1 MSYSLEA
8 IFNSTTWAISK
19 HSGALS
25 NLQEQAATGQEIN
38 RVSDDPAVASRILS
52 LKADSRT
59 KEQYLGAIN
68 GALDTLDYSAAT
80 LNGITD
86 EIANMRTK
94 LTQIHT
100 GTMITSMRGTL
111 ANDLNGML
119 DQVVSLANTE
129 RVGSSLFGGANTD
142 IDPYAVVRD
151 GNGEITSVKYQGSF
165 EERKIDVAPG
175 VEMSWVLSGESLFKT
190 DSTRSYSYNGSTGAA
205 AGSGTSSARGD
216 VMLTVTDVGGGLYDL
231 SIDGGT
237 TTVTTT
243 GVPANDANIPV
254 VNAATGEVLYVD
266 ATGITTTGTETEP
279 IRVEGTYDIFNIL
292 INTRD
297 MLRNSNSL
305 TEDEVKAMLDAT
317 VSSLEKVNQ
326 NLVQAYP
333 VIGGRISTLTSLK
346 ESMEDA
352 KLDSDEEV
360 SRLQDADITQI
371 AVQLARHEVLYQ
383 MSLSVAAKMFSLSLL
398 DFI

>member
-25 NLQEQAATGQEIN
+25 KLQEQAATGQEIN
-38 RVSDDPAVASRILS
+38 RVSDDPAVASRIMS

-59 KEQYLGAIN
+59 KDQYLDAIN
-68 GALDTLDYSAAT
+68 NALDTLNYSSST
-80 LNGITD
+80 VNGITD
-86 EIANMRTK
+86 LISEMRTK
-94 LTQIHT
+94 LTQVHT
-100 GTMITSMRGTL
+100 GTMNTDMRPSL
-111 ANDLNGML
+111 ASELNGML

-129 RVGSSLFGGANTD
+129 RLGSSLFGGANTD
-142 IDPYAVVRD
+142 VDPYAVVRD
-151 GNGEITSVKYQGSF
+151 GDGEITSVDYQGSF
-165 EERKIDVAPG
+165 EERNIDVAPG
-175 VEMSWVLSGESLFKT
+175 VEMSWVLLGESLFKS
-190 DSTRSYSYNGSTGAA
+190 DSARSYSFNGSTGAA

-216 VMLTVTDVGGGLYDL
+216 VMLSVTDAGGGLYNL
-231 SIDGGT
+231 SIDGDV

-243 GVPANDANIPV
+243 GVPANDANIPI
-254 VNAATGEVLYVD
+254 VNPATGEVLYVD
-266 ATGITTTGTETEP
+266 ASGITSLGTEP

-297 MLRNSNSL
+297 MLRNSNGLS
-305 TEDEVKAMLDAT
+305 DVEVNTMLDAT
-317 VSSLEKVNQ
+317 IDSLATVNQ
-326 NLVQAYP
+326 NITNAFPL
-333 VIGGRISTLTSLK
+333 IGGRISTLSSLK

-352 KLDSDEEV
+352 KLESDEEV

-371 AVQLARHEVLYQ
+371 AVQLAKHEILYQ

>member
-25 NLQEQAATGQEIN
+25 ELQEQAATGQEIN
-38 RVSDDPAVASRILS
+38 RVSDDPAVASRIMS

-68 GALDTLDYSAAT
+68 DALSTLDFSSAT
-80 LNGITD
+80 LGGITD
-86 EIANMRTK
+86 EIADMRTK

-100 GTMITSMRGTL
+100 GTMNTSMRGSL
-111 ANDLNGML
+111 ADELNGML
-119 DQVVSLANTE
+119 DQIVSLANTE
-129 RVGSSLFGGANTD
+129 RLGSSIFGGANTD
-142 IDPYAVVRD
+142 VDPYAVVRD
-151 GNGEITSVKYQGSF
+151 GDGEITSVKYQGSF

-175 VEMSWVLSGESLFKT
+175 VEISWVLSGESLFKA
-190 DSTRSYSYNGSTGAA
+190 DSTRSYSFNGSTGAV

-216 VMLTVTDVGGGLYDL
+216 VMLTVSDAGGGLYDL

-243 GVPANDANIPV
+243 GVAANDANIPV

-266 ATGITTTGTETEP
+266 ATAIATTGTEP

-297 MLRNSNSL
+297 MLRNSNNLS
-305 TEDEVKAMLDAT
+305 DVEVNAMLDAT

-333 VIGGRISTLTSLK
+333 LIGGRISTLASLK
-346 ESMEDA
+346 NSMEDA
-352 KLDSDEEV
+352 KFESNEEI

-371 AVQLARHEVLYQ
+371 AVQIAKHEVLYQ

>member
-25 NLQEQAATGQEIN
+25 ELQEQAATGQEIN

-59 KEQYLGAIN
+59 KEQYLNAIN
-68 GALDTLDYSAAT
+68 DALSTLDFSSAS
-80 LNGITD
+80 LRGITD
-86 EIANMRTK
+86 AIANMRTK
-94 LTQIHT
+94 LTQVHT
-100 GTMITSMRGTL
+100 GTMNTSMRDSL
-111 ANDLNGML
+111 ATELNGML

-129 RVGSSLFGGANTD
+129 RLGSSLFGGANAD
-142 IDPYAVVRD
+142 VDPYAVVRD
-151 GNGEITSVKYQGSF
+151 GDGEITSVKYQGSF

-175 VEMSWVLSGESLFKT
+175 VEISWVLSGESLFKS
-190 DSTRSYSYNGSTGAA
+190 DSTRSYSFNGSTGAA

-216 VMLTVTDVGGGLYDL
+216 VMLTVTDAGGGLYDL

-243 GVPANDANIPV
+243 GVAANDANIPV

-266 ATGITTTGTETEP
+266 ATGIATTGTEP

-297 MLRNSNSL
+297 MLRNSNNLSD
-305 TEDEVKAMLDAT
+305 DEVNAMLDAT
-317 VSSLEKVNQ
+317 VSSLQNVNQ
-326 NLVQAYP
+326 NLVKAYP
-333 VIGGRISTLTSLK
+333 LVGGRISTLTSLRD
-346 ESMEDA
+346 SMEDA
-352 KLDSDEEV
+352 KFESDEEV
-360 SRLQDADITQI
+360 NRLQDADITQI
-371 AVQLARHEVLYQ
+371 AVQLAKHEVLYE
-383 MSLSVAAKMFSLSLL
+383 MSLSVAAKMFSMSLL
-398 DFI
+398 DFMV